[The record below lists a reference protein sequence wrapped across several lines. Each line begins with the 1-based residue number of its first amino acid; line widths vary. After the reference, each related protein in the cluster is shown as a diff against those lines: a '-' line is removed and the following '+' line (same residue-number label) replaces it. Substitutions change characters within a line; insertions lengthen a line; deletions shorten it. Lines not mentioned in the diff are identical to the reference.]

1 MGDPEGRLLELA
13 RSGDRSAFDALV
25 GPLVEPGYRL
35 AYGLLQQREAAE
47 DALQEAAFKAWSKL
61 GNVRPG
67 SSIRPWFF
75 AIVANQCR
83 SARRGRWWW
92 VVKLASPELQG
103 NWPEDQIV
111 RGADLRRALRLLPT
125 ERLEALVLY
134 YYLDLPLEEVAA
146 ITRVPIGT
154 VKSRIH
160 RALEQLRPLLDA
172 PLEAF
177 V

>member
-13 RSGDRSAFDALV
+13 RSGDRGAFDALV

-47 DALQEAAFKAWSKL
+47 DALQEAAFKAWNKL
-61 GNVRPG
+61 GNVRPE

-83 SARRGRWWW
+83 RVRRGRWWW

-111 RGADLRRALRLLPT
+111 RGADLRRALRRLPT
-125 ERLEALVLY
+125 QRLEALVLY
-134 YYLDLPLEEVAA
+134 YYLDLPLEEVAS